1 MHHWLIEPFIQAT
14 ADFIIDFDSQHRMP
28 LNASF
33 FIFVLLCCKHLF
45 YTFSGFFF
53 GSISLGENLKYD
65 SMLRISK
72 HFLSYFLEL
81 TPIVN
86 P

>member
-1 MHHWLIEPFIQAT
+1 MLGFVHLF
-14 ADFIIDFDSQHRMP
+14 FII
-28 LNASF
+28 N
-33 FIFVLLCCKHLF
+33 IFLTRFWDL
-45 YTFSGFFF
+45 FF
-53 GSISLGENLKYD
+53 GSVSHLGKTDHNLWSNKKCLKYD